1 VSPRVLIVDD
11 EPALRRTLARVL
23 ESLEYEVLTAG
34 DPHLA
39 YSMLDEA
46 DIDLVLLDV
55 HLPQMSGAL
64 LYLAL
69 VRRWPRLRGRII
81 LMTGDPC
88 AMEEGWPAELLG
100 CPLLL
105 KPFTLSLLA
114 ETVRNALLDTGYG
127 GGGQRASNG
136 PA

>member
-23 ESLEYEVLTAG
+23 ESLQYEVLTAG
-34 DPHLA
+34 DPQLA

-46 DIDLVLLDV
+46 DVDLVLLDL
-55 HLPQMSGAL
+55 HLPHMSGAM

-69 VRRWPRLRGRII
+69 IRRWPRLRGRII
-81 LMTGDPC
+81 LMTGDPSLL
-88 AMEEGWPAELLG
+88 EDGWPAELLA

-105 KPFTLSLLA
+105 KPFTLSALA
-114 ETVRNALLDTGYG
+114 ETVQVVLAEAECDRDR
-127 GGGQRASNG
+127 RAGNG
-136 PA
+136 LA

>member
-23 ESLEYEVLTAG
+23 ESLQYDVLTAG

-39 YSMLDEA
+39 YTMLDEA
-46 DIDLVLLDV
+46 DVDLVLLDL
-55 HLPQMSGAL
+55 HLPHLSGAM

-81 LMTGDPC
+81 LMTGDSSGL
-88 AMEEGWPAELLG
+88 EHDWPAELLA

-105 KPFTLSLLA
+105 KPFTLSALA
-114 ETVRNALLDTGYG
+114 ETVRFVLADAEPGPD
-127 GGGQRASNG
+127 QRASNG

>member
-1 VSPRVLIVDD
+1 MSPRVLIVDD
-11 EPALRRTLARVL
+11 ESALRRTLARVL
-23 ESLEYEVLTAG
+23 ESLRYEVLTAG

-46 DIDLVLLDV
+46 DIDLVLLDL
-55 HLPQMSGAL
+55 HLSNMSGAM

-81 LMTGDPC
+81 LMTGDPSVL
-88 AMEEGWPAELLG
+88 EEGWPAELLA

-114 ETVRNALLDTGYG
+114 ETVRMALLAVECAGD
-127 GGGQRASNG
+127 QRTSNG

>member
-23 ESLEYEVLTAG
+23 ESLQYEVLTAC

-39 YSMLDEA
+39 YAMLDGA

-55 HLPQMSGAL
+55 HLPGMSGPM

-69 VRRWPRLRGRII
+69 VRRWPHLRGRII
-81 LMTGDPC
+81 LMTGDPSFL
-88 AMEEGWPAELLG
+88 EDGWPPELLG

-105 KPFTLSLLA
+105 KPFTLPLLA
-114 ETVRNALLDTGYG
+114 ETVRIALLDAECG
-127 GGGQRASNG
+127 GDQRASNG

>member
-23 ESLEYEVLTAG
+23 ESLQYEVLTAG

-46 DIDLVLLDV
+46 DIDLVLLDL
-55 HLPQMSGAL
+55 HLPHMSGAL

-81 LMTGDPC
+81 LMTGDPS
-88 AMEEGWPAELLG
+88 ALADGWPPELLG

-114 ETVRNALLDTGYG
+114 ETVRIALLDAEYD
-127 GGGQRASNG
+127 GGQRAGNG

>member
-23 ESLEYEVLTAG
+23 ESLQYEVLTAG

-46 DIDLVLLDV
+46 DIDLVLLDL
-55 HLPQMSGAL
+55 HLPHNMSGAM

-81 LMTGDPC
+81 LMTGDPTVL
-88 AMEEGWPAELLG
+88 EDGWPPELLG

-114 ETVRNALLDTGYG
+114 ETVRNALLDAEY
-127 GGGQRASNG
+127 GGGQRAGNG